1 MFSHTMTR
9 RLSVVP
15 LLVALGPLGLAPP
28 VARAA
33 PASPTPAATSA
44 TPPLTAEQ
52 ALARARTTG
61 AAVPVPGATTA
72 TDTLTADPDG
82 TLTVTEAAQPVR
94 KQVGGTWTAL
104 DATLT
109 TNPDHTLSPA
119 VSTGGLTL
127 SGGGSG
133 PLATLTAPGATLAL
147 SLPVTLPTPTLT
159 GPTATYA
166 NVLPGVNLQVT
177 ANEQGGFREVLVV
190 HDATAAANP
199 ALRSLTLATQ
209 ARGISLGADGAGNL
223 AASTPG
229 GRVVFTAPAPRMW
242 DSTAPTLATTI
253 ADPDTGRRLDPTTS
267 APVDSSA
274 DGPGEDAHSA
284 AIGVATGADGI
295 TLTPD
300 QALLTDAGTVY
311 PVYLDP
317 TWSTVNPARGGWA
330 TVAEYF
336 PGSNYWNNTP
346 DPDGEMQVGNSGE
359 MWSHTL
365 MNFPISGVLGGATI
379 HSAQLNIFETH
390 SFSCT
395 ASRLDLYAPA
405 TTLSAG
411 NATWNFWHGV
421 GLGTRVAEV
430 NVAHGYTG
438 CAGAGV
444 GFDATTGVV
453 AAVAAH
459 RGTQTFLLQG
469 VNESSDHNSWKE
481 FRTSSPTLSITYDHP
496 PSVPTGL
503 TTSPA
508 TACAAATPTTV
519 GDASVSLYA
528 PVSDPDGGSLGVSFQ
543 LWKTSTPGT
552 ILASSG
558 PSLTYT
564 SGTTA
569 VLVVPLATLSAAA
582 GSAVTEFSWHVQVS
596 DVAFTSAP
604 SATCNFNFDPTRPGQ
619 PTVTGSTDG
628 ATMGTP
634 LSFTVTAPPT
644 GTVPTSYLYQLNG
657 AAPRSVPATAG
668 SATITVTP
676 PRFTNTLTVS
686 SLSAGG
692 NVGDAAAVTFNAT
705 PRATPQPDQ
714 DLSGDNISDVLT
726 VGGQNTLPAG
736 LWLAAGHAGAG
747 QGAGTGQVL
756 PTAVNLG
763 AHGNGVAG
771 DGLPADFTGS
781 RAITGHFTGT
791 GLQDVLA
798 YYPSGPN
805 AGGAQILNG
814 NGDGS
819 VLQAQLSGNEHTLSS
834 GILTDANGDNPSQLV
849 NAYDSTGQG
858 YAYPDLLGVSGDGT
872 AGHYL
877 AYYPNG
883 DSLGAYGQV
892 DQLDTV
898 SPDGTMDWDSWAIST
913 CSVAGGTAM
922 YLWNHT
928 TGALYLWTDVR
939 HDLGSSTLSFTP
951 HTLANGT
958 GSTWMAGHTFTTQA
972 SDINNDGTPDLWV
985 VGTTGTGTAFLVG
998 DLSGTATIAEQPAV
1012 HLVTSTHDWP
1022 LNDGTSGPA
1031 SAAADTTGTLPATG
1045 TGAVSWH
1052 TGDLFGTDA
1061 AFTGQAGGLSTT
1073 GQAVPTNAD
1082 FTISAWVKANATG
1095 GYVLSQDGAH
1105 SSGFVLYPDTA
1116 SGRWTFGLSTS
1127 DAAAPV
1133 YDNAGGSG
1141 TTVHLGVWTHLTA
1154 TYHKATGRM
1163 ALYVDG
1169 IDGTTG
1175 THTVTWNA
1183 VGPFQIGQRQLNGA
1197 HTGFFNGQIADVQVW
1212 NQALTPVEAA
1222 QLSGTPGYVM
1232 FGSDGTV
1239 YASRQPGEPDVGT
1252 GLSWVT
1258 AGARMTFDAGLLTI
1272 TQTGTG
1278 TLTRTFG
1285 ANRHPDAVFTVQTD
1299 GNVVIYPTAA
1309 RTPGTALWS
1318 PNTYPHP
1325 GDVAFLQPDGNF
1337 VVYDVDG
1344 TPLWDSQTYN

>member
-1 MFSHTMTR
+1 MFSRTLTR
-9 RLSVVP
+9 RLAVVP

-28 VARAA
+28 VAWAA
-33 PASPTPAATSA
+33 PARPAPAAISA
-44 TPPLTAEQ
+44 TPLTAEQ
-52 ALARARTTG
+52 ALTRARTTG
-61 AAVPVPGATTA
+61 AAVPVPGATTP
-72 TDTLTADPDG
+72 TDTLTANPDG

-94 KQVGGTWTAL
+94 KEVGGTWTAL

-109 TNPDHTLSPA
+109 ANPDGTLSPA
-119 VSTGGLTL
+119 VSTDGLTL

-133 PLATLTAPGATLAL
+133 PLATLTAPGAALAL
-147 SLPVTLPTPTLT
+147 SLPVTLPAPTRS

-177 ANEQGGFREVLVV
+177 ANEQGGFHEVLVV
-190 HDATAAANP
+190 RDATAAANP
-199 ALRSLTLATQ
+199 ALRSLTLATR
-209 ARGISLGADGAGNL
+209 ASGVSLGADEAGNL

-229 GRVVFTAPAPRMW
+229 GRDVFTAPAPRMW
-242 DSTAPTLATTI
+242 DSAAPTLPATMT
-253 ADPDTGRRLDPTTS
+253 DPDTGRRLDPANS

-274 DGPGEDAHSA
+274 DGPGEAAHGA
-284 AIGVATGADGI
+284 AIGVAATADGV

-300 QALLTDAGTVY
+300 QGLLTAASTVY

-330 TVAEYF
+330 TVSEYF
-336 PGSNYWNNTP
+336 PGTKYWNNTP
-346 DPDGEMQVGNSGE
+346 DPEGEMQVGNSSE

-365 MNFPISGVLGGATI
+365 MNFPISGALAGATI
-379 HSAQLNIFETH
+379 QSAQLSIFETH

-395 ASRLDLYAPA
+395 ASKIDLYAPA

-411 NATWNFWHGV
+411 NASWNFWHGV
-421 GLGTRVAEV
+421 GLGSRVAEV
-430 NVAHGYTG
+430 NAAHGYTG
-438 CAGAGV
+438 CAGAGI
-444 GFDATTGVV
+444 GFNATSGV
-453 AAVAAH
+453 AGAVAAH

-469 VNESSDHNSWKE
+469 VDEAGDHNSWKE

-496 PSVPTGL
+496 PAVPTGL

-528 PVSDPDGGSLGVSFQ
+528 PVFDPDGGSLGVSFQ
-543 LWKTSTPGT
+543 LWKTATPGT

-569 VLVVPLATLSAAA
+569 VLVVPHATLTTAA
-582 GSAVTEFSWHVQVS
+582 GGAVTEFSWHVQVS
-596 DVAFTSAP
+596 DVAFTSNWSAP
-604 SATCNFNFDPTRPGQ
+604 CTFNFDPTRTGQ
-619 PTVTGSTDG
+619 PGVGGPTDG

-668 SATITVTP
+668 GATITVTP

-692 NVGDAAAVTFNAT
+692 NVGDTAAVTFNAA
-705 PRATPQPDQ
+705 PRAAPQADQ
-714 DLSGDNISDVLT
+714 DLSGDNIADLLT
-726 VGGQNTLPAG
+726 VGAQNNLPAG
-736 LWLAAGHAGAG
+736 LWLASGQAGAG
-747 QGAGTGQVL
+747 QTAGVGQVI

-771 DGLPADFTGS
+771 DGAPADFTGS
-781 RAITGHFTGT
+781 RAITGHFTGS

-798 YYPSGPN
+798 YYPAGPN

-814 NGDGS
+814 NGDSS
-819 VLQAQLSGNEHTLSS
+819 VLQAQLSGNEHTLS
-834 GILTDANGDNPSQLV
+834 GGTLVDANGDAPSQLV
-849 NAYDSTGQG
+849 NAYNGTSQG
-858 YAYPDLLGVSGDGT
+858 YAYPDLLGVSGDST

-883 DSLGAYGQV
+883 DSTGAYGQL
-892 DQLDTV
+892 DQLDTP

-913 CSVAGGTAM
+913 CSLAGGTAM

-928 TGALYLWTDVR
+928 TGALYLWTGLR
-939 HDLGSSTLSFTP
+939 HDLGSTTLSFTS

-958 GSTWMAGHTFTTQA
+958 TTTWMAGHTLTTQA
-972 SDINNDGTPDLWV
+972 SDINGDGTPDLWV
-985 VGTTGTGTAFLVG
+985 VGTTGNGTAFLVSN
-998 DLSGTATIAEQPAV
+998 LAGTPLIAEQPAV
-1012 HLVTSTHDWP
+1012 HLVTSTHTWP
-1022 LNDGTSGPA
+1022 LNDGASGPA
-1031 SAAADTTGTLPATG
+1031 TAAADTTGALPATG
-1045 TGAVSWH
+1045 SGAVSWR
-1052 TGDLFGTDA
+1052 TGDLFDA
-1061 AFTGQAGGLSTT
+1061 DASFTGQAGALSTT
-1073 GQAVPTNAD
+1073 GQAIPTNAD
-1082 FTISAWVKANATG
+1082 FTVSAWVKANATG
-1095 GYVLSQDGAH
+1095 GYVLSQDGVH
-1105 SSGFVLYPDTA
+1105 SSGLVLYPDTA

-1127 DAAAPV
+1127 DLAAPV
-1133 YDNAGGSG
+1133 YDNAAGSG

-1169 IDGTTG
+1169 IDGTTA

-1212 NQALTPVEAA
+1212 NQALAPVEAA
-1222 QLSGTPGYVM
+1222 ELSGTPGYVM
-1232 FGSDGTV
+1232 FESDGTV
-1239 YASRQPGEPDVGT
+1239 YTSGM
-1252 GLSWVT
+1252 SWTT
-1258 AGARMTFDAGLLTI
+1258 ARARMSFTAGLLTI

-1285 ANRHPDAVFTVQTD
+1285 ASGHPDAVLTVQTD
-1299 GNVVIYPTAA
+1299 GNVVIYPTSA
-1309 RTPGTALWS
+1309 RTTGTALWS